1 MNTFGL
7 HTFAIAPVWDLAR
20 IEPQMD
26 RLKELGI
33 GLMEIPLLRPE
44 EIDTKRTRGF
54 ANHYGVQL
62 IPSLGLPR
70 ALDVVERPDE
80 ALDRR
85 EARVLQFIEKLLQP
99 RRHRAMVFV
108 LLILFCSWTMP

>member
-33 GLMEIPLLRPE
+33 AAAPRQGWVRTSPHFYISPE
-44 EIDTKRTRGF
+44 DIDTLVD
-54 ANHYGVQL
+54 A
-62 IPSLGLPR
+62 LP
-70 ALDVVERPDE
+70 
-80 ALDRR
+80 
-85 EARVLQFIEKLLQP
+85 
-99 RRHRAMVFV
+99 
-108 LLILFCSWTMP
+108 